1 MSHSKY
7 FDRIAWGVTAV
18 ILIITILFMNGAALG
33 ITAATSYMGYEDRLF
48 DDTYVH
54 TLEITMDNWDEFI
67 ANATSKEYY
76 TADVVIDGEKYTNV
90 GIRTKGNTS
99 LSTVSQLGGER
110 YSFKIEFDH
119 YDSGKSYH
127 GLDKLSLNN
136 LIMDLT
142 MMKDY
147 LTYTLM
153 NEFGIITTGD
163 INSNPP
169 DLPDGSDMGD
179 IPDGIDMTNPPDGF
193 DMTTPPD
200 GFDMT
205 TPPDGFGTVDST
217 DTSNS
222 APDAVI
228 DSDEQDAL
236 VSSPESDSSS
246 ADTNTD
252 GTVDSNTDIAD
263 PGTDSTSDSSN
274 AQSTRPNQGGMN
286 FPGAQN
292 GNFSTQSEMSSSSS
306 NSTIWVWLGISA
318 VILGAGLI
326 IAKLYR
332 Y

>member
-1 MSHSKY
+1 M
-7 FDRIAWGVTAV
+7 
-18 ILIITILFMNGAALG
+18 
-33 ITAATSYMGYEDRLF
+33 
-48 DDTYVH
+48 
-54 TLEITMDNWDEFI
+54 
-67 ANATSKEYY
+67 
-76 TADVVIDGEKYTNV
+76 
-90 GIRTKGNTS
+90 
-99 LSTVSQLGGER
+99 SQLGGER

-136 LIMDLT
+136 LIMDST

-179 IPDGIDMTNPPDGF
+179 IPDGIDMMN
-193 DMTTPPD
+193 PPD

-222 APDAVI
+222 APDAAI

-236 VSSPESDSSS
+236 VSSPESDPSST
-246 ADTNTD
+246 DTNTD

-263 PGTDSTSDSSN
+263 PGTDSSSDSSN
-274 AQSTRPNQGGMN
+274 AQSVRPNQGGMN

-292 GNFSTQSEMSSSSS
+292 GNLSTQSEISSSSS

-326 IAKLYR
+326 IVKLYR